1 MAWIE
6 SHQNLREHP
15 KVFDLMGIMGWDIDT
30 TLGKLF
36 RFWWWCV
43 DYAED
48 GDLRKHNSVRIGMSV
63 GVNGGKEEFFVEA
76 MKKSGW
82 IDVEPY
88 FRVHDWWDYFGRFL
102 QVKYKNFPHKWQEI
116 RDLYISIPNNLPN
129 NIPNGSSKTHNLTNL
144 TNITNQPKKEVFDFE
159 KIWLLYPPK
168 NRVGKKEAVRHF
180 EASVKS
186 AKDYEDIQISIKN
199 YLLTD
204 PVRKGFVKNA
214 STFFNNWRDFVSI
227 TPPDEVDKWRK

>member
-1 MAWIE
+1 MDYIHVRSLEKYHPGYKDRQLSWGKIFINMVSGDPECEALCEIDFSRFVKMILLE
-6 SHQNLREHP
+6 LRSQKP
-15 KVFDLMGIMGWDIDT
+15 
-30 TLGKLF
+30 
-36 RFWWWCV
+36 
-43 DYAED
+43 
-48 GDLRKHNSVRIGMSV
+48 
-63 GVNGGKEEFFVEA
+63 
-76 MKKSGW
+76 
-82 IDVEPY
+82 
-88 FRVHDWWDYFGRFL
+88 
-102 QVKYKNFPHKWQEI
+102 
-116 RDLYISIPNNLPN
+116 LPN
-129 NIPNGSSKTHNLTNL
+129 NDTFWISKGFDIKKRPIELTLQMLHNFVVVVPDDSKTAC
-144 TNITNQPKKEVFDFE
+144 IREEKIREYKEDKIREEKEVFDFE

>member
-1 MAWIE
+1 MDYIYVK
-6 SHQNLREHP
+6 NLEKYHP
-15 KVFDLMGIMGWDIDT
+15 GYKDRTLVWCKVYFTMMNGDPKFEMLEEIDQWRFVKLIM
-30 TLGKLF
+30 LQ
-36 RFWWWCV
+36 
-43 DYAED
+43 
-48 GDLRKHNSVRIGMSV
+48 
-63 GVNGGKEEFFVEA
+63 
-76 MKKSGW
+76 
-82 IDVEPY
+82 
-88 FRVHDWWDYFGRFL
+88 L
-102 QVKYKNFPHKWQEI
+102 QVKNGVPLDDTYLIRKGFDTRKRPISLTLKMLHEFIEI
-116 RDLYISIPNNLPN
+116 RNESVTENRVY
-129 NIPNGSSKTHNLTNL
+129 KEY
-144 TNITNQPKKEVFDFE
+144 KEEEYKEEKEVFDFE